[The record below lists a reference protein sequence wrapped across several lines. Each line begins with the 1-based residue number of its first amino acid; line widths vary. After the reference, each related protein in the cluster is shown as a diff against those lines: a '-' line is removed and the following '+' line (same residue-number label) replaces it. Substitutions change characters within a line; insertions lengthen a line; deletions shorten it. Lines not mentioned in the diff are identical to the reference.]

1 MVDCLAVYDND
12 MIAVDDPETAN
23 TAVNMYETLVSEGHD
38 ARLLRFSPSD
48 DGTIPGSHQDP
59 KNTDFWK
66 VGCLGI
72 TDPCSSSCESAFVNC
87 VDGIGATSAKE
98 KTEAFETCME
108 KSTFEGLGCVYD
120 CAPTYNML
128 AASEEPTT
136 VIFDNFGAGANS
148 ADSQPQGSKCIADSN

>member
-66 VGCLGI
+66 VG
-72 TDPCSSSCESAFVNC
+72 T
-87 VDGIGATSAKE
+87 IGK
-98 KTEAFETCME
+98 KI
-108 KSTFEGLGCVYD
+108 LGCKIQD
-120 CAPTYNML
+120 RST
-128 AASEEPTT
+128 S
-136 VIFDNFGAGANS
+136 IS
-148 ADSQPQGSKCIADSN
+148 ISNCLV

>member
-66 VGCLGI
+66 VGSRFCL
-72 TDPCSSSCESAFVNC
+72 PL
-87 VDGIGATSAKE
+87 DGTSNV
-98 KTEAFETCME
+98 
-108 KSTFEGLGCVYD
+108 SH
-120 CAPTYNML
+120 
-128 AASEEPTT
+128 
-136 VIFDNFGAGANS
+136 
-148 ADSQPQGSKCIADSN
+148 SKRVEFHFW